1 MPYTHPFGTIEKR
14 VQTGNK
20 LRIGRGCV
28 RVAQSGVAGSTV
40 LKDVVAVAAQAGVS
54 GHLKVA
60 TGAQSGAQSGVMR
73 DVPAGVA
80 VLGSPAR
87 PAREFFRLCAL
98 WDRELKTRGRKKDE

>member
-1 MPYTHPFGTIEKR
+1 MAWGGKIVSRGK
-14 VQTGNK
+14 V
-20 LRIGRGCV
+20 GRNVGV
-28 RVAQSGVAGSTV
+28 GGGWVVGAPSGVAGGTG
-40 LKDVVAVAAQAGVS
+40 LRECVAVAAQGGVS
-54 GHLKVA
+54 GHLEVA
-60 TGAQSGAQSGVMR
+60 TGAQIGAQSGVMR